1 MQVNHSQKLSEKPLT
16 PWVISEVSGK
26 ILAAHCDCTAGLGE
40 TCSHVSSLLW
50 VVATGVEKRDSLTV
64 TQKSAYWVM
73 PPAIRSV
80 PLAPLKEI
88 DFIGKK
94 RKSSSALQSAS
105 HSGST
110 VTAKQRKL
118 VVPTYKEQ
126 NRFLDLLASSKDA
139 RPVVLSLVAGHC
151 EKFIPSALSLDL
163 PLVLT
168 DLHKPSYT
176 TLSYF
181 ELLDLASATVDTI
194 TVTTE
199 QVLAVERNTR
209 DQSRSRLWF
218 RMRAGRVTASRF
230 KSVCSTDPASPS
242 LSLVMSLCHPD
253 KVRFRTA
260 ATTWGCQH
268 EKTALEQYKQS
279 SPHNQLSVFPSGF
292 FISVDHPYFGAS
304 PDGLVCCTC
313 CGTGILEIKVCAAI
327 MLTLIDRC
335 TFYFSALTVIRMIP

>member
-1 MQVNHSQKLSEKPLT
+1 
-16 PWVISEVSGK
+16 
-26 ILAAHCDCTAGLGE
+26 
-40 TCSHVSSLLW
+40 
-50 VVATGVEKRDSLTV
+50 
-64 TQKSAYWVM
+64 M

-80 PLAPLKEI
+80 PFAPLKEI

-94 RKSSSALQSAS
+94 RKSSDLQSAS
-105 HSGST
+105 HSDSN

-118 VVPTYKEQ
+118 DVPTYEEQ

-139 RPVVLSLVAGHC
+139 RPVVLSLVADHC
-151 EKFIPSALSLDL
+151 EKFIPSAFSLDL

-194 TVTTE
+194 TVTAE
-199 QVLAVERNTR
+199 QALAVERNTR
-209 DQSRSRLWF
+209 DQSRSRLRF

-253 KVRFRTA
+253 KVSF
-260 ATTWGCQH
+260 
-268 EKTALEQYKQS
+268 
-279 SPHNQLSVFPSGF
+279 
-292 FISVDHPYFGAS
+292 
-304 PDGLVCCTC
+304 
-313 CGTGILEIKVCAAI
+313 
-327 MLTLIDRC
+327 
-335 TFYFSALTVIRMIP
+335 